1 MDITLLNE
9 VWDLIISAFS
19 PLRKRFSRDGT
30 VWESSP
36 VQWDL
41 ARYSVSLSFP
51 LPAGIFLEPALS
63 SLHAGPPRDSPL
75 PAGIFLGPALFSGL
89 FSFLL
94 HAGSPRD
101 SLYWRAFS
109 LDWPSPLA
117 SFLPFL
123 HAAPS
128 RGSLYRRAF
137 FLGQPPPLTPFLP
150 FLHAVRSLFTFI
162 WYKKIPATSYAARTF
177 TLRLF
182 FTAYE
187 NFLNLGFLPKLI
199 KNPKIHTIS
208 ASSWCRRYSC
218 IRCCI
223 ST

>member
-63 SLHAGPPRDSPL
+63 SLHAGPPRDS
-75 PAGIFLGPALFSGL
+75 
-89 FSFLL
+89 
-94 HAGSPRD
+94 
-101 SLYWRAFS
+101 LYWRAFS

-128 RGSLYRRAF
+128 RDFLYRRAF